1 MRVGLAIGD
10 YTRVWRTMCYG
21 AVRVVPALL
30 VLLGACGRDSLTCT
44 LLPNMTGLTVE
55 LSAQPTG
62 PYTVE
67 VVVPSSSPVSYGY
80 RCDGGPSCV
89 GTRIFFPGLV
99 TAYPTIR
106 VTTAL
111 GTRATPATREVKYT
125 DSYPNGPSCE
135 PRTTSATV
143 AAAIPE

>member
-1 MRVGLAIGD
+1 MSYGSS
-10 YTRVWRTMCYG
+10 WRRMCRG

-67 VVVPSSSPVSYGY
+67 VVVPSSWPVSYVY

-106 VTTAL
+106 VMTAL
-111 GTRATPATREVKYT
+111 GMRATPATREVKYT